1 VSNLIFAF
9 LLSLLF
15 FSIYMGIRGEIV
27 YKECMRLLDE
37 ADRKAKELIEKKE
50 YEKCLKPLVRYEEK
64 INLNRMWGEVFKF
77 HWELDLSD
85 L

>member
-1 VSNLIFAF
+1 MFNLVFSF

-15 FSIYMGIRGEIV
+15 FLIYMGIREVIV

-37 ADRKAKELIEKKE
+37 ADKKAKELIEKKE
-50 YEKCLKPLVRYEEK
+50 YEKCFEPLARYEQK
-64 INLNRMWGEVFKF
+64 INLGKMLWEIFKF